1 MSSASA
7 SVSPGISTL
16 EVRWILRGPLQ
27 AATTEWFRRLPASTE
42 TREDTYLL
50 SPWLDGLSVK
60 IRADA
65 ELDVKSYGGSP
76 GVLEVP
82 GRARGRL
89 DTWQKWSFPLGPKS
103 EHTGDAGAWRRVRK
117 VRTISWL
124 AVPGDWLAKPAGLE
138 DTARCAVELTTIV
151 LGATTSWT
159 LGFEASGPAD
169 RRRDA
174 LEAASEFVFA
184 EPMPGAIQLRVE
196 DSGPYAAWL
205 RRTVTANPD
214 GAPDRPGRG

>member
-1 MSSASA
+1 MSG
-7 SVSPGISTL
+7 VPGSDFAGTSTL
-16 EVRWILRGPLQ
+16 EVRWILRGPLE
-27 AATTEWFRRLPASTE
+27 AATIEWFRRLPASTQ

-65 ELDVKSYGGSP
+65 ELDVKAYRGSP

-103 EHTGDAGAWRRVRK
+103 EHTGDAGWRRVRK
-117 VRTISWL
+117 IRTISWL
-124 AVPGDWLAKPAGLE
+124 AMPGDWLAKPAGL
-138 DTARCAVELTTIV
+138 DDRARCAVELTDIV

-159 LGFEASGPAD
+159 LGFEASGPPEG
-169 RRRDA
+169 RRDT
-174 LEAASEFVFA
+174 LEAASAFVFA
-184 EPMPGAIQLRVE
+184 EPMPGGIQLRVE
-196 DSGPYAAWL
+196 DSGPYTTWL
-205 RRTVTANPD
+205 RSIVTANPD
-214 GAPDRPGRG
+214 GAQREG

>member
-1 MSSASA
+1 MSGLSGSDF
-7 SVSPGISTL
+7 VGTSTL
-16 EVRWILRGPLQ
+16 EVRWILPGPLE
-27 AATTEWFRRLPASTE
+27 AATIEWFRRLPASTE

-65 ELDVKSYGGSP
+65 ELDVKAYRGSP

-103 EHTGDAGAWRRVRK
+103 EHTGDTRAWRRVRK

-124 AVPGDWLAKPAGLE
+124 AMPGDWLAKPVGT
-138 DTARCAVELTTIV
+138 DDNARCAVELTAIV

-159 LGFEASGPAD
+159 LGFEASGPSEG
-169 RRRDA
+169 RRDA
-174 LEAASEFVFA
+174 LEAASAFVFA
-184 EPMPGAIQLRVE
+184 EPMPGGFQFRVE
-196 DSGPYAAWL
+196 DSGPYTAWL
-205 RRTVTANPD
+205 RRIVPANPD
-214 GAPDRPGRG
+214 GARREG